1 MGVPGERILRSAHPF
16 SLQAPPLG
24 FLPTHFPF
32 RAPLGILPS
41 RPGLSCRSWA
51 RGGRWGGEGKA
62 FPEARPTSGHKGP
75 LAGWGGRELDASRG
89 HRAAEGPGPCRGGPR
104 RALLR
109 ALEPRLRGCR
119 RPPTPRGR
127 AGATEVPGPR
137 DRGPGPARRGR
148 FRNEARPDRGV
159 AHGPPTPGARPRSVP
174 RRQPLRNGAGRREPA
189 SAQPCKVLRE
199 TYRRA
204 RRLVRG

>member
-137 DRGPGPARRGR
+137 GVEGSGTKPGPTGGWLTVPQLRARALGR
-148 FRNEARPDRGV
+148 FRAASLSEMEPEGGSRP
-159 AHGPPTPGARPRSVP
+159 PPS
-174 RRQPLRNGAGRREPA
+174 
-189 SAQPCKVLRE
+189 
-199 TYRRA
+199 
-204 RRLVRG
+204 LVRF